1 MAFVKREISVVAV
14 FSDDSNI
21 KETDIPDILAWYK
34 ERFQNIIEDYDIKNI
49 DISHHE
55 GSEFKIVYEHSEDE
69 DPYVLDEIIADPD
82 DDGNYPIREGILLA
96 GYVKHSS

>member
-14 FSDDSNI
+14 FSDDSEI

-34 ERFQNIIEDYDIKNI
+34 ERFQNIIGDFDVKDLDII
-49 DISHHE
+49 HQG
-55 GSEFKIVYEHSEDE
+55 GSEFKIVYEHSEAE
-69 DPYVLDEIIADPD
+69 DAYVLDEIIADPD